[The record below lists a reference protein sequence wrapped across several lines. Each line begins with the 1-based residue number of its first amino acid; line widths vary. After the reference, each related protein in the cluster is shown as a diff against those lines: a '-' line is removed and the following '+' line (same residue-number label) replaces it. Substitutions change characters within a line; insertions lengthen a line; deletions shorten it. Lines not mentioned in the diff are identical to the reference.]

1 MLRAVVLL
9 LSWVAASAAAERRP
23 SLLLLLWHSWSRRR
37 ARRRPPAAGVR
48 LLLLVRRFS
57 YVLTPMVRLLQLCQ
71 QRLDGVVSRGSDNR
85 AFRLRV
91 RGLNVLLWCSLVSL
105 LWDGGWLLLGT
116 TL

>member
-37 ARRRPPAAGVR
+37 ARRPPAGVR
-48 LLLLVRRFS
+48 LVRFS
-57 YVLTPMVRLLQLCQ
+57 YVLILMVRLLQLCQ

-85 AFRLRV
+85 AFGLRV

-105 LWDGGWLLLGT
+105 LWDGGWLLLKT